1 MVIHGISLLI
11 FTAATVTLLPPSTTA
26 AGQREEPLAS
36 SMAKRSPSSWN
47 RRLLV
52 CQQFEKKRERSVIE
66 EQRRSNLFMV
76 VQCKNHPEQMP
87 GSSSMASHPALSRCL
102 LAGYN
107 VWESGMLSLII
118 SQSSGKPELYKDA
131 KVERV
136 RLSTGQRLW
145 IPQLLVCVIFSSSVA
160 RAVLLFST
168 RNNDLLVVTELEI
181 DTFFLPFSLYTH
193 TAFFLAGRFF
203 FKLEVS
209 AAVRQYITHK
219 PMLWVATQTK
229 SVQRARVL
237 EGKLRAPCLYFHTL
251 GLSTSQVLLLAF
263 MFPMLL
269 RCMIWQHSRPPPSPP
284 WSMCTHYVKFW
295 NCAVADS
302 KNNNIIISNPT

>member
-26 AGQREEPLAS
+26 ASQEEELLAS

-87 GSSSMASHPALSRCL
+87 GSGSMASHPALSRCL

-136 RLSTGQRLW
+136 RLSTGQRL
-145 IPQLLVCVIFSSSVA
+145 
-160 RAVLLFST
+160 
-168 RNNDLLVVTELEI
+168 
-181 DTFFLPFSLYTH
+181 
-193 TAFFLAGRFF
+193 
-203 FKLEVS
+203 
-209 AAVRQYITHK
+209 
-219 PMLWVATQTK
+219 
-229 SVQRARVL
+229 
-237 EGKLRAPCLYFHTL
+237 
-251 GLSTSQVLLLAF
+251 
-263 MFPMLL
+263 
-269 RCMIWQHSRPPPSPP
+269 
-284 WSMCTHYVKFW
+284 
-295 NCAVADS
+295 
-302 KNNNIIISNPT
+302 